1 MTPDALRGVSL
12 APRRRSPWVAARAIW
27 RSGGT
32 ARPATAMPRLWP
44 TAWVTLLPIVMIVAT
59 EYKFRQRS
67 LDDSLTGSVDPAV
80 LVELAAYGVV
90 VTYLVLFVV
99 SPPQLRRP
107 TAIQFFMR
115 AYAAA
120 MFVSVLYSEYPRLG
134 AVRGMQLLIMVLCA
148 SAIATRATHQ
158 QVLQLAHGYVALV
171 VASVLVGLRWR
182 VPFSHLQAHRFNWM
196 YVHPVTAGAMLALA
210 LVIATGLM
218 TNRRRLRYGLDHWPR
233 PLYLVA
239 ITVML
244 GGLLGTQTRGAIAA
258 AVAGL
263 FVTVFLTI
271 PRRERLPV
279 GVVTGLGGG
288 LAVIAFLPTIVDYVS
303 RGEST
308 ANLATV
314 SNRTELWGIAVD
326 LVAQRPVTG
335 WGLAT
340 SRGIFYDAVGL
351 GGAHNAFVNVAVDGG
366 LVGLTL
372 WIAFVVAI
380 GWGIRR
386 LQKSGHRD
394 APMLAGLGT
403 TLMVNGLTVEGVG
416 SGIGMS
422 ALWLLLLGAWVGVLQ
437 RQTAAERARTAHG
450 GDLAA
455 LSSSR

>member
-1 MTPDALRGVSL
+1 MTPDVARNGVALG
-12 APRRRSPWVAARAIW
+12 PRRRSPWMAARAVW

-44 TAWVTLLPIVMIVAT
+44 TAWVTILPIVMIVAT
-59 EYKFRQRS
+59 EYKFRQRELS
-67 LDDSLTGSVDPAV
+67 DSLSGAVDPAV
-80 LVELAAYGVV
+80 LVELGAYGAVV
-90 VTYLVLFVV
+90 AYLVLFVV

-120 MFVSVLYSEYPRLG
+120 MLVSVLYSEYPQLG

-148 SAIATRATHQ
+148 SAIATRATHR
-158 QVLQLAHGYVALV
+158 QVIQLAHGFVALV
-171 VASVLVGLRWR
+171 ACSVLIGLRWR
-182 VPFSHLQAHRFNWM
+182 VPFSHLQAHRFSWM
-196 YVHPVTAGAMLALA
+196 YVHPVTAGAMLTLA
-210 LVIATGLM
+210 LVLATGLM
-218 TNRRRLRYGLDHWPR
+218 TSRNRFPYGLDHWPR
-233 PLYLVA
+233 PVYVVA
-239 ITVML
+239 IALMG
-244 GGLLGTQTRGAIAA
+244 GGLIGTQTRGAIAA

-279 GVVTGLGGG
+279 GVVAGLGGG
-288 LAVIAFLPTIVDYVS
+288 LAIAAFLPAIITYLA

-366 LVGLTL
+366 LVGLAL
-372 WIAFVVAI
+372 WLCFVGAV

-386 LQKSGHRD
+386 LGRAGHRD
-394 APMLAGLGT
+394 VPMMAGMLAA
-403 TLMVNGLTVEGVG
+403 LMVNGLTVEGVG

-437 RQTAAERARTAHG
+437 RQTTAERARTAS
-450 GDLAA
+450 GDVT
-455 LSSSR
+455 LSASA